1 MLTLTGFAVE
11 SLLEYAKTYK
21 NDKSLLIDGMVPI
34 EPLFEKIS
42 MDIQAKKI
50 GYHPKSKVLAE
61 LEGSN
66 NNIEFKPE
74 NVPEVTL
81 EQEKEVLQQAA
92 QKAKELLFKFFLKK
106 IEILQIK
113 LILYFNG

>member
-34 EPLFEKIS
+34 EPLLEKIS

-50 GYHPKSKVLAE
+50 KIHPKSMLAE

-92 QKAKELLFKFFLKK
+92 QKAKEPVVQVLSEEDRDFANQIDSLF
-106 IEILQIK
+106 
-113 LILYFNG
+113 